1 MSERSTIDY
10 LIHSLKREFNIV
22 WVAGLRSGARNFIT
36 DIGWGSHPKV
46 VGHMNTVNPN
56 RIQVLGRVETDFLS
70 QLDPLEHTKALS
82 SLFNDKTFAVIIAD
96 DLPVQQAFID
106 IANHRNIALIKCPI
120 PSNELVTT
128 LRHKLTSILSRRQ
141 TLHGVFLEVISL
153 GVLITGS
160 SSIGKSELALEL
172 VSRGH
177 RLIADDAPEFSR
189 IAPDTVRGYC
199 PEILQDMLE
208 VRGLGVLNIREMYGE
223 GAVKQAKE
231 LGLIVKLIE
240 FEKAEAIFAD
250 RMSSQ
255 RKLQKVLGVDIV
267 EVTLPVAP
275 GRNLAVMVEA
285 AARSHLTYL
294 RGYDA
299 AQELVDRQQ
308 KVMNTMV

>member
-10 LIHSLKREFNIV
+10 LIHSLKREFDII
-22 WVAGLRSGARNFIT
+22 WVAGLRSGTRNFIT

-56 RIQVLGRVETDFLS
+56 RIQVVGRVETEYLS
-70 QLDPLEHTKALS
+70 QLDPIEYQRAMS
-82 SLFNDKTFAVIIAD
+82 ALFNDKTFAVIIAD
-96 DLPVQQAFID
+96 DLPVEKEFVE
-106 IANHRNIALIKCPI
+106 IADYRNIALIKCPT

-128 LRHKLTSILSRRQ
+128 MRYKLTGILSRRQ

-172 VSRGH
+172 ISRGH

-223 GAVKQAKE
+223 GAVKQSKY
-231 LGLIVKLIE
+231 LRLIVKLIE
-240 FEKAEAIFAD
+240 LDKAEQIFTD
-250 RMSSQ
+250 RMSSH
-255 RKLQKVLGVDIV
+255 RKVQKVLGVDIT

-285 AARSHLTYL
+285 AARNHLTYM

-299 AQELVDRQQ
+299 GQELVERQM
-308 KVMNTMV
+308 KVMNGNA